1 MQESQNVEWKETWK
15 DEYLK
20 WICGFANASGGKI
33 FIGKNDKG
41 EIVGVKNSKKLLED
55 LPNKIQNHLGILCD
69 VFLHKE
75 SNKSYLEI
83 DVKPYEVPISY
94 QGKYYY
100 RSGSTK
106 QELKGNTLNNF
117 LLKKAGKTWDD
128 IPEPKAKID
137 DIDMQSIEAFKNS
150 AFKSNRMPYI
160 KDETNIK
167 VILDNLLLLENNRLK
182 RAAVL
187 LFGKNPVR
195 FYINA
200 FIKIGRFGKTSDDL
214 LFQEI
219 VEGNIFELAD
229 KTLDILDKKF
239 LISLIS
245 YEGLHRVEKW
255 EYPYNAVRETIINA
269 IVHRDYMGA
278 PIQISVY
285 DDKIV
290 VWNEGT
296 LPNELTIADL
306 KGPHSSR
313 PHNPIL
319 ASVFFKSGLI
329 EAWGRGTV
337 KIINECISAGLPEP
351 TIETAFGGIQVTLYK
366 NFLDKIKLIE
376 LGLNERQIKGIEFLK
391 ENIKITNSEYQKL
404 NSVSKATATRDL
416 TELFDKYKLIE
427 KKGETGIGT
436 YYELKGLKKGSKRA
450 HRAH

>member
-1 MQESQNVEWKETWK
+1 MQESQNIEWKEIWK

-41 EIVGVKNSKKLLED
+41 EITGLNNSKKLLED

-69 VFLHKE
+69 IFLHKE
-75 SNKSYLEI
+75 NGKSYIEI
-83 DVKPYEVPISY
+83 VVKPYDVPISY

-117 LLKKAGKTWDD
+117 LLQKAGKTWDD
-128 IPEPKAKID
+128 ILEPKAKID
-137 DIDMQSIEAFKNS
+137 DIDLQTIESFKNS
-150 AFKSNRMPYI
+150 AFKSKRMPYI

-167 VILDNLLLLENNRLK
+167 VILDNLLLLENDRLK

-229 KTLDILDKKF
+229 KTLEILDKKF
-239 LISLIS
+239 LISKIT

-255 EYPYNAVRETIINA
+255 EYPYNAIRETIINA

-285 DDKIV
+285 DDKMV
-290 VWNEGT
+290 VWNEGE
-296 LPNELTIADL
+296 LPANMTIEDL

-319 ASVFFKSGLI
+319 ASVFFKGGLI

-337 KIINECISAGLPEP
+337 KIINECIRAGLPEP

-366 NFLDKIKLIE
+366 NLLDLTKLIG
-376 LGLNERQIKGIEFLK
+376 LGLNKRQIKAIEFLK

-416 TELFDKYKLIE
+416 TELLEKYKLIE

-436 YYELKGLKKGSKRA
+436 YYELKGLIKGS
-450 HRAH
+450 

>member
-1 MQESQNVEWKETWK
+1 MQESQNIEWKEIWK

-20 WICGFANASGGKI
+20 WVCGFANASGGKI

-41 EIVGVKNSKKLLED
+41 EITGLNNSKKLLEN

-69 VFLHKE
+69 IFLHKE
-75 SNKSYLEI
+75 NGKSYIEI
-83 DVKPYEVPISY
+83 VVKPYDVPISY

-117 LLKKAGKTWDD
+117 LLQKAGKTWDD
-128 IPEPKAKID
+128 ILEPKAEID
-137 DIDMQSIEAFKNS
+137 DIDLQTIESFKNN
-150 AFKSNRMPYI
+150 AFKSKRMPYI

-167 VILDNLLLLENNRLK
+167 VILDNLLLLENDRLK

-229 KTLDILDKKF
+229 KTLEILDKKF
-239 LISLIS
+239 LISKIT

-255 EYPYNAVRETIINA
+255 EYPYNAIRETIINA

-285 DDKIV
+285 DDKMV
-290 VWNEGT
+290 VWNEGE
-296 LPNELTIADL
+296 LPANMTIEDL

-319 ASVFFKSGLI
+319 ASVFFKGGLI

-337 KIINECISAGLPEP
+337 KIINECVRAGLPEP

-366 NFLDKIKLIE
+366 NFLDVTKLIE
-376 LGLNERQIKGIEFLK
+376 LGLNKRQIKAIEFLK

-416 TELFDKYKLIE
+416 TELLEKYKLIE

-436 YYELKGLKKGSKRA
+436 YYELKGLIKGS
-450 HRAH
+450 